1 MLTDH
6 VGLHTSSGQGGTRGD
21 KEARGVNSSEE
32 GKVRRTGWEGGDK
45 KCRRFSEQRVRAEG
59 VNCVRCKG
67 KREGLKKHN
76 SLGGR

>member
-32 GKVRRTGWEGGDK
+32 GKVRRTGWGAGGQSVGDLP
-45 KCRRFSEQRVRAEG
+45 SSG
-59 VNCVRCKG
+59 
-67 KREGLKKHN
+67 
-76 SLGGR
+76 

>member
-32 GKVRRTGWEGGDK
+32 GKVGQVGRGGTKSVGDLP
-45 KCRRFSEQRVRAEG
+45 SSG
-59 VNCVRCKG
+59 
-67 KREGLKKHN
+67 
-76 SLGGR
+76 